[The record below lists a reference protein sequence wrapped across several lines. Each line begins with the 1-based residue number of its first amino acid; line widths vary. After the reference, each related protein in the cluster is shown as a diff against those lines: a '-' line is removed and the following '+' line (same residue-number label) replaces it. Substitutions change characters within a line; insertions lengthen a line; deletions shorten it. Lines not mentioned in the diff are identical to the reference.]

1 MSVPVGE
8 RRIVSVLVAD
18 VAASTA
24 IGERLGPERSKF
36 LFDEVVR
43 LMREEV
49 ERFGGT
55 VAQLTGDGMLALFGA
70 PVAHEDD
77 SERAVRAGLAIRE
90 SLARYGDEVGPAY
103 GIELQARVAVNTG
116 PVVVPARDEPPD
128 QLYNALG
135 DTVNV
140 AARLQSHGDLV
151 VGRETAR
158 QLGERFRL
166 EPLGELVLKG
176 KSTPTVAYRVAGER
190 EAPSKTLVTP
200 LVGREAE
207 LALLEEVF
215 GELTHGRGAIVVLT
229 GEPGI
234 GKSRLKSEVRELF
247 RDRVRFVEG
256 HAVSY
261 GSEIPYWP
269 IRELLRDWLALS
281 VSDPE
286 ARVRLELRAA
296 IASALGDEA
305 DEAYPFI
312 ASVLGLPLEPELERR
327 LHELSR
333 ESVRQQTFDAGYR
346 LVCALA
352 EERPLCLV
360 LEDLHW
366 ADEATTALL
375 EALLPASE
383 DAVAIVLSY
392 RAEGDHPA
400 LDLADRARRRYRHRF
415 LELELAPLSPEASRE
430 LAGVTAQAELPER
443 VAAALTERSGGNPFF
458 LEEALRDLI
467 ERGIL
472 RRLDGGLE
480 LANGDTV
487 TVPAL
492 VEEALQARLD
502 RLPREARE
510 LLTTA
515 AVVGRSFEMPLL
527 ERLVPGIDLRPALS
541 ELQRLELLVEERRR
555 PAPQFRFRHGL
566 VQEVAYRRL
575 VDAQRRG
582 LHRAVGEAIEEL
594 HRDSPEE
601 VYGMLAR
608 HYSEADEPERAVG
621 YLLKAGD
628 AARALYADEEALQAY
643 RRALEF
649 MERTGDE
656 ARARET
662 LLKIAL
668 THHLAFDFKAARQAY
683 EGAFSLHAPRRQR
696 LQPGEHLRA
705 GILASPEFGFV
716 PGISYDNVSAYVA
729 RHLYRGL
736 VRIGRGLEVVADLAE
751 GLSVSD
757 DGRRYR
763 FRIRPEARWSDG
775 MPVSADD
782 FAFTWRQMRQDEVE
796 TAFELDVV
804 AAAEA
809 IDARTLE
816 IRLHEPRN
824 YFLHLLATPTFF
836 AWPRHVYE
844 RIGPRW
850 FESSPLVGNGPFVLA
865 EFNEQGARL
874 EASDTWPGPRGNV
887 QSVDLDFVRGS
898 AEAVGG
904 RWHEGRYDVVPFGL
918 NTPATFEDA
927 IVESAYALATTHLAF
942 RTGREPFDDLRVRM
956 AFAHA
961 VDRERLLAS
970 WGVAADPATRG
981 GFIPPAMPGHSHRV
995 APGYD
1000 PGRARDLL
1008 AEAGYVQRRRDPLVI
1023 GEIES
1028 SAPLGATLVA
1038 QLGEVGV
1045 SAEVRDVP
1053 FPEIARL
1060 GEVADAWVTGWIAD
1074 YPDPDGMLGAFMSFS
1089 TGSRHLHRD
1098 RGVEQMLERARSLPH
1113 RDERLELYREAER
1126 LWLGEQVAVV
1136 PVAYGRHLSVRR
1148 SWIDGLW
1155 ANAIAVATLDEAVVH
1170 RPPP

>member
-1 MSVPVGE
+1 MGE

-18 VAASTA
+18 VVTSTA
-24 IGERLGPERSKF
+24 IGEQLGPERSKF

-55 VAQLTGDGMLALFGA
+55 VAQLTGDGILALFGA

-140 AARLQSHGDLV
+140 AARLQSHGDLI
-151 VGRETAR
+151 VGHETAR

-166 EPLGELVLKG
+166 EPLGELELKG
-176 KSTPTVAYRVAGER
+176 KSTPTMAYRVSGEQ
-190 EAPSKTLVTP
+190 ETPSKTLVTP

-207 LALLEEVF
+207 LALLEEIF

-234 GKSRLKSEVRELF
+234 GKSRLKSEVRERF

-261 GSEIPYWP
+261 GSQIPYWP
-269 IRELLRDWLALS
+269 IRELLRDWLALG

-286 ARVRLELRAA
+286 ARVRLELRAG
-296 IASALGDEA
+296 IASSLGHEA

-312 ASVLGLPLEPELERR
+312 ANVLGLPLEPEIERR
-327 LHELSR
+327 LDELSR
-333 ESVRQQTFDAGYR
+333 DSLQQQTFDAVYR
-346 LVCALA
+346 LVYALA
-352 EERPLCLV
+352 QKQPLCLV

-375 EALLPASE
+375 EALLPVSE
-383 DAVAIVLSY
+383 DAVAIFLSY
-392 RAEGDHPA
+392 RAEDDHRA

-415 LELELAPLSPEASRE
+415 LEVELAPLPPEAARE
-430 LAGVTAQAELPER
+430 LAVLSANAELPEE
-443 VAAALTERSGGNPFF
+443 VASALAERSGGNPFF
-458 LEEALRDLI
+458 VEEALRDLI
-467 ERGIL
+467 ERGVL
-472 RRLDGGLE
+472 RRLNGSLE
-480 LANGDTV
+480 LVNGDRV
-487 TVPAL
+487 AVPAL

-502 RLPREARE
+502 RLTRDARN
-510 LLTTA
+510 LVMTA

-527 ERLVPGIDLRPALS
+527 ERLAPGIDLRPALS
-541 ELQRLELLVEERRR
+541 ELQRHELLIEERRR
-555 PAPQFRFRHGL
+555 PVPQYRFRHGL

-575 VDAQRRG
+575 VDAQRRE

-601 VYGMLAR
+601 VYGLLAR
-608 HYSEADEPERAVG
+608 HYTEADEPARAVE

-628 AARALYADEEALQAY
+628 AARALYADEEALEVY
-643 RRALEF
+643 GRALGF

-656 ARARET
+656 VRSRET

-668 THHLAFDFKAARQAY
+668 THHLAFDFPAARHAY
-683 EGAFSLHAPRRQR
+683 GGAFSRRAPRPQR
-696 LQPGEHLRA
+696 LEPREHLRTEL
-705 GILASPEFGFV
+705 LAPPELGFV
-716 PGISYDNVSAYVA
+716 PGISYDHVATYLA

-736 VRIGRGLEVVADLAE
+736 VQVGRELDVVGDLAE
-751 GLSVSD
+751 RFSVSD
-757 DGRRYR
+757 DGRTYR
-763 FRIRPEARWSDG
+763 FHIRPDARWSDG
-775 MPVSADD
+775 VPVSAED
-782 FAFTWRQMRQDEVE
+782 FAFTWTRMREDEVQ
-796 TAFELDVV
+796 TAFLLEDV

-809 IDARTLE
+809 VDGRTLE

-824 YFLHLLATPTFF
+824 YFLHLLAQPALY

-844 RIGPRW
+844 RLGPRW
-850 FESSPLVGNGPFVLA
+850 FESAPLVGNGPFVLA
-865 EFNEQGARL
+865 DLSERAARL
-874 EASDTWPGPRGNV
+874 EASDAWLGPRGNV
-887 QSVDLDFVRGS
+887 QSIDVDFIRGS
-898 AEAVGG
+898 AQVMVA
-904 RWHEGRYDVVPFGL
+904 RWQERGYDVLPL
-918 NTPATFEDA
+918 ALYTDAMFEDA
-927 IVESAYALATTHLAF
+927 SVESASGLTTTYLAF
-942 RTGREPFDDLRVRM
+942 RADREPLADVRVRR

-961 VDRERLLAS
+961 LDRERLLAAS
-970 WGVAADPATRG
+970 GVAADPAIRG

-1000 PGRARDLL
+1000 PERARDLL
-1008 AEAGYVQRRRDPLVI
+1008 VEAGYFQRQRDPVVI
-1023 GEIES
+1023 AELES
-1028 SAPLGATLVA
+1028 ASLLGAELVA

-1045 SAEVRDVP
+1045 SAEMRDRP
-1053 FPEIARL
+1053 FRDIAQIDEL
-1060 GEVADAWVTGWIAD
+1060 ADAWLTGWLAD
-1074 YPDPDGMLGAFMSFS
+1074 YPDPDAMLGRFVAF
-1089 TGSRHLHRD
+1089 HHALYRD
-1098 RGVEQMLERARSLPH
+1098 RAVEQVLERARSLPH
-1113 RDERLELYREAER
+1113 RDERLGLYREAER
-1126 LWLGEQVAVV
+1126 SWLGEQVALV
-1136 PVAYGRHLSVRR
+1136 PLAYGRQLSVRR
-1148 SWIDGLW
+1148 PWIDGLW
-1155 ANAIAVATLDEAVVH
+1155 ANAFTVATLDEAVVQTP
-1170 RPPP
+1170 RR

>member
-1 MSVPVGE
+1 MGE

-24 IGERLGPERSKF
+24 IGEQLGPERSKF

-55 VAQLTGDGMLALFGA
+55 VAQLTGDGILALFGA

-140 AARLQSHGDLV
+140 AARLQSHGDLI
-151 VGRETAR
+151 VGHETAR

-166 EPLGELVLKG
+166 EPLGELELKG
-176 KSTPTVAYRVAGER
+176 KSTPTMAYRVSGEQ
-190 EAPSKTLVTP
+190 ETPSKTLVTP

-207 LALLEEVF
+207 LALLEEIF

-234 GKSRLKSEVRELF
+234 GKSRLKSEVRERF
-247 RDRVRFVEG
+247 RDRVRFLEG

-261 GSEIPYWP
+261 GSQIPYWP
-269 IRELLRDWLALS
+269 IRELLRDWLALG

-312 ASVLGLPLEPELERR
+312 ASVLGLPLEPERERR

-333 ESVRQQTFDAGYR
+333 DSVRQQTFDAAYR
-346 LVCALA
+346 LFCAVA
-352 EERPLCLV
+352 QQRPLCLV

-415 LELELAPLSPEASRE
+415 LELELAPLSPDASRE
-430 LAGVTAQAELPER
+430 LADATAQADLPEQ
-443 VAAALTERSGGNPFF
+443 VTAALAERSGGNPFF

-467 ERGIL
+467 ERGVL

-480 LANGDTV
+480 LANGDSV

-510 LLTTA
+510 LVTTA

-527 ERLVPGIDLRPALS
+527 ERLAPGIDLRPALS
-541 ELQRLELLVEERRR
+541 ELQRHELLVEERRR
-555 PAPQFRFRHGL
+555 PAPQYRFRHGL

-594 HRDSPEE
+594 HGDSPEE
-601 VYGMLAR
+601 VYGQLAR
-608 HYSEADEPERAVG
+608 HYSEADEPERAVE

-643 RRALEF
+643 GRALGF

-683 EGAFSLHAPRRQR
+683 EGAFSLRAPRPQR
-696 LQPGEHLRA
+696 LEPREHLRA
-705 GILASPEFGFV
+705 ALSGPAELGFV
-716 PGISYDNVSAYVA
+716 PGISYDHVSTYLAW
-729 RHLYRGL
+729 HLYRGL
-736 VRIGRGLEVVADLAE
+736 VAVGRELEVVGDMAE
-751 GLSVSD
+751 RFSVSD
-757 DGRRYR
+757 DGRTYR
-763 FRIRPEARWSDG
+763 FHIRPDAHWSDG

-782 FAFTWRQMRQDEVE
+782 FAFTWSLMREDEVQ
-796 TAFELDVV
+796 TAFLLDDV

-809 IDARTLE
+809 LDGQTLE

-824 YFLHLLATPTFF
+824 YFLHLLAHPSLY

-844 RIGPRW
+844 RLGPRW
-850 FESSPLVGNGPFVLA
+850 FESTPLVGNGPFVIV
-865 EFNEQGARL
+865 EFSEQAARL
-874 EASDTWPGPRGNV
+874 EASDAWLGPRGNV
-887 QSVDLDFVRGS
+887 QSIDVDLVRGS
-898 AEAVGG
+898 AQALVAG
-904 RWHEGRYDVVPFGL
+904 WQQQRYDVLPL
-918 NTPATFEDA
+918 AINTAATFDDA
-927 IVESAYALATTHLAF
+927 TVESASGLAATYLAF
-942 RTGREPFDDLRVRM
+942 RADREPLADVRVRR

-961 VDRERLLAS
+961 LDRERLVAAS
-970 WGVAADPATRG
+970 GVAADPATRG

-1000 PGRARDLL
+1000 PERARDLL
-1008 AEAGYVQRRRDPLVI
+1008 AEAGYFHRQRDPVVI
-1023 GEIES
+1023 AELES
-1028 SAPLGATLVA
+1028 TARLGAELVA
-1038 QLGEVGV
+1038 QLDEVGV
-1045 SAEVRDVP
+1045 RAELRDVP
-1053 FPEIARL
+1053 FPEIAHL
-1060 GEVADAWVTGWIAD
+1060 DEMADAWLTGWLAD
-1074 YPDPDGMLGAFMSFS
+1074 YPDPDAMLGRFVAFHH
-1089 TGSRHLHRD
+1089 GVYRD
-1098 RGVEQMLERARSLPH
+1098 RAIEQLLERARSLPH

-1126 LWLGEQVAVV
+1126 AWLGEQVALV
-1136 PVAYGRHLSVRR
+1136 PLAYGRQLSVRR
-1148 SWIDGLW
+1148 PWIDGLW
-1155 ANAIAVATLDEAVVH
+1155 ANAFTVATLDEAVVH
-1170 RPPP
+1170 TPRP